1 MLILNSLLF
10 VVLTLLFIYLM
21 NTSSVEIRHPFDKTL
36 HLVIT
41 GRQAFMLLI
50 FTTGLVALSGDLG
63 GIDLLAIR
71 LLMLELLVMVM
82 LFWGTK
88 KILWSWTGFLYLTY
102 LIWIIYAISYSPAP
116 QFGLR
121 VLLKYAYPFLIML
134 FASTTMDLD
143 EFFVKT
149 SFLVRKVGLIV
160 IFLSFIVPFV
170 LVIFPGVIWYG
181 TALAIHFIF
190 LMILSVAIYDV
201 RRYKRDLIMAV
212 IFFIPCLLW
221 VFRTS
226 ILGSVVAL
234 MVFSFIKYKL
244 KALPVAFI
252 LLALFFSIVFLNPA
266 VKNKMFR
273 KDMDIEKVIS
283 SNGTSFDKDAID
295 SNGRFAMWAM
305 SLKQFYDGKELT
317 GSGSGT
323 LQAAFYKMREKQ
335 GKAGIVHN
343 DYVQILCDTG
353 LIGLFLYLSIF
364 VAMGIHATKE
374 YGKRTNSDAIKV
386 CAITA
391 AAAGIGMA
399 ATAFTDNTVN
409 YSMAT
414 LSYPFGMYGMML
426 GLIRAQN
433 NKPQEIISEDEDLS

>member
-1 MLILNSLLF
+1 
-10 VVLTLLFIYLM
+10 
-21 NTSSVEIRHPFDKTL
+21 
-36 HLVIT
+36 
-41 GRQAFMLLI
+41 
-50 FTTGLVALSGDLG
+50 
-63 GIDLLAIR
+63 
-71 LLMLELLVMVM
+71 
-82 LFWGTK
+82 
-88 KILWSWTGFLYLTY
+88 
-102 LIWIIYAISYSPAP
+102 
-116 QFGLR
+116 
-121 VLLKYAYPFLIML
+121 
-134 FASTTMDLD
+134 
-143 EFFVKT
+143 
-149 SFLVRKVGLIV
+149 
-160 IFLSFIVPFV
+160 
-170 LVIFPGVIWYG
+170 
-181 TALAIHFIF
+181 
-190 LMILSVAIYDV
+190 MILSVAIYDV